1 MRKKGNIPRIT
12 CSSFS
17 PDFGDLA
24 NFMEILQEIEVTSKH
39 LVQENICV
47 APAEVESIE
56 INNGADSPTKPIEKS
71 EIKISENG
79 SNWDETEKWFDENK
93 KGEKSTVAKDIDQ
106 KLIEN
111 DDEEETVNV
120 VQSEFT

>member
-56 INNGADSPTKPIEKS
+56 INNGADSPTKPSGPELTRFVFSPFFHTPRRPPRWPLMTHLMTQVSVKVFHVEFHEEK
-71 EIKISENG
+71 
-79 SNWDETEKWFDENK
+79 
-93 KGEKSTVAKDIDQ
+93 
-106 KLIEN
+106 
-111 DDEEETVNV
+111 
-120 VQSEFT
+120 

>member
-1 MRKKGNIPRIT
+1 MNIWVIKYRVRSDP
-12 CSSFS
+12 
-17 PDFGDLA
+17 
-24 NFMEILQEIEVTSKH
+24 
-39 LVQENICV
+39 
-47 APAEVESIE
+47 
-56 INNGADSPTKPIEKS
+56 PTKPIEKS